1 MGIAYIKRII
11 FFIFLT
17 ILTINVSNGQQKKYV
32 QYKLKQGETLK
43 VLAKRLG
50 IKAKDL
56 RNLNPKLGKKP
67 KVNSIVI
74 IPNRNTKP
82 LVDTTKVEEVVKPK
96 EVIQQVLINEDEI
109 IELKKDIDSIL
120 NVGDVKYIV
129 HAVQKGDTFYSL
141 TRFYNVTQ
149 EGLILLNPVL
159 TDGLKV
165 GQSIKVKEFEKKV
178 ILSDT
183 IYKDQIKE
191 GVALKMALLLPF
203 KAKKYDTLSAIS
215 IFSKN
220 KLSSIVTDFYLGA
233 EIAIDSLR
241 KQGVKLEVN
250 VFDTENKAS
259 KINTILT
266 TKNLDEQDVIIGP
279 VYSNNAILTANK
291 LNTPVVFPFYSKSQ
305 FKFTSKNLVKI
316 APEKSNYRKKLT
328 NYIKNSFNKGNLILV
343 GDGKTE
349 SNIATNQIKTSL
361 LSNDSINKVHVLKPK
376 DGYIAKERFLEILK
390 PNERNWAVLTSSNM
404 VLVADAVN
412 SLISL
417 PEDTSVTVFTYDKGK
432 AFDKIANLKL
442 AKINLTYVSD
452 YFNNAISLKTDLFNS
467 QFYKKNNGLPSLYA
481 VKGFDI
487 TYDVLIRLASGKPL
501 EDTFKEGVSF
511 RVENKFDY
519 FKSNSGMID
528 NKGLYLLKYSK
539 NLNITRLE

>member
-67 KVNSIVI
+67 KVNNIVI

-178 ILSDT
+178 VLSDT
-183 IYKDQIKE
+183 IYKDKIKE

-203 KAKKYDTLSAIS
+203 KAKKYDTLSATN

-220 KLSSIVTDFYLGA
+220 KLAAIVTDFYLGA

-279 VYSNNAILTANK
+279 VYSDNAILTANK

-390 PNERNWAVLTSSNM
+390 PNERNWVVLTSNNM

-452 YFNNAISLKTDLFNS
+452 YFNNDVSLKTDLFNS

-487 TYDVLIRLASGKPL
+487 TYDVLMRLASGKPL

>member
-203 KAKKYDTLSAIS
+203 KAKKYDTLSATS

-220 KLSSIVTDFYLGA
+220 KLAAIVTDFYLGA

-279 VYSNNAILTANK
+279 VYSDNAILTANK

-390 PNERNWAVLTSSNM
+390 PNERNWVVLTSNNM

-487 TYDVLIRLASGKPL
+487 TYDVLMRLASGKPL

>member
-203 KAKKYDTLSAIS
+203 KAKKYDTLSATN

-220 KLSSIVTDFYLGA
+220 KLAAIVTDFYLGA

-279 VYSNNAILTANK
+279 VYSDNAILTANK

-390 PNERNWAVLTSSNM
+390 PNERNWVVLTSNNM

-452 YFNNAISLKTDLFNS
+452 YFNNDVSLKTDLFNS

-481 VKGFDI
+481 VKGFDV
-487 TYDVLIRLASGKPL
+487 TYDIIMRLASGKPL
-501 EDTFKEGVSF
+501 EETFKEGVSF

-539 NLNITRLE
+539 NLNIIRLE

>member
-487 TYDVLIRLASGKPL
+487 TYDVLMRLASGKPL